1 LPSSRAQYDSARSR
15 ILQVYAFALTAVITA
30 TALRFLAQP
39 IFGNTTPYSF
49 YILPIIAAAAYGG
62 LLPGLF
68 ATVSS
73 AGVIVFLG
81 RHALAHPQTSYFVI
95 FLLDGL
101 AISWLGER
109 MSSAI
114 RTADIAS
121 RETASA
127 LERERAMLNSVSD
140 AFGSLDENWQFLHAN
155 ERLATLTGHPLGELP
170 GKKALDAWPELA
182 EAPVR
187 EELERA
193 MRERIPVRVE
203 VFMPRLRRWYETSAY
218 PHARGLS
225 LFSRDITDRKHAE
238 EILREAEDRL
248 RLAPEA
254 ARIGIWN
261 WDLVKQN
268 FVCSAELEQI
278 FGVAQ
283 RSSGGVE
290 ASFFSLIHPDDRVEA
305 RKAIARA
312 IEQRSPFEIQF
323 RYRHASGKLRWMLC
337 RGNVCSDSSGVPC
350 RVVGIGIDIT
360 DQKRNEE
367 HLRHTQKLESL
378 GVLAGGI
385 AHDFNNLLVGIMGN
399 ASLAAESLA
408 ADHSVRNQLDE
419 IVLAGQK
426 AAHLTRQM
434 LAYAGKGKFV
444 MERLDLSTLIR
455 DTERLLRSSILK
467 HVDLRL
473 DLGAGLPCVEADA
486 GQMQQLIM
494 NLVINAAEAITDQQG
509 GTVLVR
515 TGLQRVD
522 ETRVGT
528 QFTGQ
533 EVAPGN
539 YVALE
544 VHDSGIGMDEA
555 TQARIFEP
563 FFTTKFV
570 GRGLGL
576 SAVSGIVRSH
586 KGELNVISSPGEGAT
601 FQVLLPAVSESRKTV
616 ESGSAGAKLEGSGS
630 VLVVDDESCVRNL
643 AQTALKKYGY
653 TVLVAEDAVS
663 AIEIL
668 RQARQPIAAVLLDL
682 SMPRMSAQ
690 QAVERIQTGWPETRI
705 LLSSGYDEEEVL
717 SGFRGTQLAGFLQK
731 PYTPAQLAEK
741 IRAAIGAG
749 EAVSSRSYL
758 APHAEKPLIRGNI
771 PSFAA

>member
-1 LPSSRAQYDSARSR
+1 MPR

-30 TALRFLAQP
+30 TALRLLAQP
-39 IFGNTTPYSF
+39 IFGDTTPYSF
-49 YILPIIAAAAYGG
+49 YILPIIAAAGYGG

-73 AGVIVFLG
+73 AAVMVFMG
-81 RHALAHPQTSYFVI
+81 RHPLARPDAIYFVI
-95 FLLDGL
+95 FLADGL

-114 RTADIAS
+114 RTAGVAK
-121 RETASA
+121 RETDGA
-127 LERERAMLNSVSD
+127 LARERAILNSISD

-155 ERLATLTGHPLGELP
+155 ERFATLTSQALDQLA
-170 GKKALDAWPELA
+170 GKKVWEVWPELA

-193 MRERIPVRVE
+193 LREQIPARVE
-203 VFMPRLRRWYETSAY
+203 VFMPRAQRWYETSAY
-218 PHARGLS
+218 PLAGGLS
-225 LFSRDITDRKHAE
+225 LFSRDITDRKHSQ

-248 RLAPEA
+248 RLAPES

-261 WDLVKQN
+261 WDLVKQT

-283 RSSGGVE
+283 RPFAGIDEAFFGV
-290 ASFFSLIHPDDRVEA
+290 IHADDRLEA
-305 RKAIARA
+305 RKVVTRA
-312 IEQRSPFEIQF
+312 IENHGPFEMQF
-323 RYRHASGKLRWMLC
+323 RYRHASGKTRWMLS
-337 RGNVCSDSSGVPC
+337 RGNVCFDASGVPC

-360 DQKRNEE
+360 DQKRSEE

-473 DLGAGLPCVEADA
+473 DLKAGLPCVEADA

-509 GTVLVR
+509 GVVLVR
-515 TGLQRVD
+515 TCLQRV
-522 ETRVGT
+522 EEKPVTMQFTT

-533 EVAPGN
+533 ELTPGN
-539 YVALE
+539 YVTLE
-544 VHDSGIGMDEA
+544 VHDSGVGMDEA

-586 KGELNVISSPGEGAT
+586 KGALHVTSSPGEGAT
-601 FQVLLPAVSESRKTV
+601 FQVLLPAVSEARNAT
-616 ESGSAGAKLEGSGS
+616 ESGATGQKL
-630 VLVVDDESCVRNL
+630 
-643 AQTALKKYGY
+643 
-653 TVLVAEDAVS
+653 
-663 AIEIL
+663 
-668 RQARQPIAAVLLDL
+668 
-682 SMPRMSAQ
+682 
-690 QAVERIQTGWPETRI
+690 
-705 LLSSGYDEEEVL
+705 
-717 SGFRGTQLAGFLQK
+717 RGQRL
-731 PYTPAQLAEK
+731 
-741 IRAAIGAG
+741 GAG
-749 EAVSSRSYL
+749 GRRRKLRAKSGPGGAQEIRLLGADSRRRRFSNGNSAERASADHSGAAGPFD
-758 APHAEKPLIRGNI
+758 APDERPAGG
-771 PSFAA
+771 